1 MGLPDVGDGGRGMDQ
16 LFMQLAGTPV
26 QPDHEASS
34 TTTKMMVWRS
44 LHEFSCAEVWGE
56 IAEILH
62 LGTVEWTARGS

>member
-1 MGLPDVGDGGRGMDQ
+1 MVLPDVGDGGHGLDQ

-44 LHEFSCAEVWGE
+44 LDEFRCGRALRRDSG
-56 IAEILH
+56 
-62 LGTVEWTARGS
+62 GFTFGNRGMNGAW

>member
-1 MGLPDVGDGGRGMDQ
+1 MGLPDVGDGGHGMDQ

-44 LHEFSCAEVWGE
+44 LDEFSCAELNSRDSRDFTFGD
-56 IAEILH
+56 
-62 LGTVEWTARGS
+62 RGMNGAW

>member
-1 MGLPDVGDGGRGMDQ
+1 MVLPDVGDGGHGMDQ

-44 LHEFSCAEVWGE
+44 LDEFS
-56 IAEILH
+56 
-62 LGTVEWTARGS
+62 RGLRRDSRGFTFGDRGMNGAW